1 MTAATPSI
9 LPPVRPP
16 RIPFAG
22 FFTTIARH
30 WTIWREAWAAENVR
44 PQRGLRGAERDFLPA
59 AIEIMEKPVS
69 PLGRSLIWTLCSLF
83 ALAIGWS
90 IVGHIDIVAVAQGK
104 VVPQGHTKAIQPL
117 EIGVVR
123 TIHVQDGDRVVAGQA
138 LIDLDPTDASADH
151 DRMQRERMAR
161 LLDEARLDSLLE
173 GGPQVAPMQVPAD
186 VDPVLLEAVRRQ
198 LESQWREK
206 SSKLAALDSE
216 IEQRAAEQK
225 MAESDVGRLKAVL
238 PLLQD
243 RSDSLAGLAAQGF
256 TSRLHASEVQ
266 QQLIESQK
274 NLIGAIDKVHQSEAA
289 LHMARQQRLSAE
301 RESES
306 TWRKERAEAVEKRAV
321 AEQEILKA
329 RKRRDLQGLVSPIDG
344 TVSNLAAFTVGG
356 VVKPGDTIL
365 NVVPLS
371 ATPEIEAQ
379 VLNKD
384 IGFVLVGQRV
394 SVKLE
399 AFPFTRY
406 GTITGEVTD
415 ISRDSNKDDKLGLIY
430 PVSVR
435 LDAAEIT
442 VDGKTMPITPGM
454 AVTAEIITGNRR
466 LIEYLLSPVMKYRHE
481 AGRER

>member
-1 MTAATPSI
+1 MIAAAPAKAPEPNGLARRI
-9 LPPVRPP
+9 LVLW
-16 RIPFAG
+16 ANV
-22 FFTTIARH
+22 ARH
-30 WTIWREAWAAENVR
+30 WSIWREAWTAENTR
-44 PQRGLRGAERDFLPA
+44 PQRGLRGVERDFLPA
-59 AIEIMEKPVS
+59 AIEIMEKPAS
-69 PLGRSLIWTLCSLF
+69 PLGRSLIWSLCGLF

-104 VVPQGHTKAIQPL
+104 VVPQGHTKAIQAL

-123 TIHVQDGDRVVAGQA
+123 TIYVRDGDKVVAGQK

-151 DRMQRERMAR
+151 DRMQHERIAR

-173 GGPQVAPMQVPAD
+173 GGPQEAPMHVPTD
-186 VDPVLLEAVRRQ
+186 VDPILLEATRRQ
-198 LESQWREK
+198 LDSQWREK
-206 SSKLAALDSE
+206 SAKLIALDSE
-216 IEQRAAEQK
+216 IEQRAAELS
-225 MAESDVGRLKAVL
+225 MAEADVERLKAVL

-243 RSDSLAGLAAQGF
+243 RSDSLAGLAAQGY

-266 QQLIESQK
+266 QQFVEAQK
-274 NLIGAIDKVHQSEAA
+274 NLVGALDKIRQAEAA
-289 LHMARQQRLSAE
+289 LRVARQQRLLTE
-301 RESES
+301 RENES
-306 TWRKERAEAVEKRAV
+306 AWRKERAEAVEKRAA
-321 AEQEILKA
+321 AEQEIVKA
-329 RKRRDLQGLVSPIDG
+329 RKRRDLQSLASPIDG
-344 TVSNLAAFTVGG
+344 TVTNLAAFTVGG

-384 IGFVLVGQRV
+384 IGFVLPGQRV

-406 GTITGEVTD
+406 GTITGEVID
-415 ISRDSNKDDKLGLIY
+415 ISRDSNKDEKLGLIY
-430 PVSVR
+430 PVLVR
-435 LDAAEIT
+435 LDAAEIN

-454 AVTAEIITGNRR
+454 SVTAEIITGDRR
-466 LIEYLLSPVMKYRHE
+466 LIEYVLSPVTKYRHE